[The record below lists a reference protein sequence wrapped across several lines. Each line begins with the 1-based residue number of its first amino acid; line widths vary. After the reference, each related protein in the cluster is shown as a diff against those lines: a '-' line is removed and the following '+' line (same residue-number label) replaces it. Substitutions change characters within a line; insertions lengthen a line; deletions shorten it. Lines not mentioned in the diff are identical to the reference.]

1 VKVVGYTLFQNS
13 SGMAHSR
20 DDRRE
25 RQRKESSFHFK
36 GNTVAEKNPTLVNYI
51 NETVGEQFHK
61 VQRKIYKDINSR
73 VSKKA
78 KKKVKTMQ

>member
-36 GNTVAEKNPTLVNYI
+36 GNTVAEKKPNSSLLYKRNKWENNSTKCREKY
-51 NETVGEQFHK
+51 T
-61 VQRKIYKDINSR
+61 KI
-73 VSKKA
+73 
-78 KKKVKTMQ
+78 

>member
-1 VKVVGYTLFQNS
+1 MKVVGYTLFQNS

-36 GNTVAEKNPTLVNYI
+36 GNTVAEKNPTLVYYI
-51 NETVGEQFHK
+51 YETSGRTIPQSAEK
-61 VQRKIYKDINSR
+61 NIQRYKQQGI
-73 VSKKA
+73 
-78 KKKVKTMQ
+78 